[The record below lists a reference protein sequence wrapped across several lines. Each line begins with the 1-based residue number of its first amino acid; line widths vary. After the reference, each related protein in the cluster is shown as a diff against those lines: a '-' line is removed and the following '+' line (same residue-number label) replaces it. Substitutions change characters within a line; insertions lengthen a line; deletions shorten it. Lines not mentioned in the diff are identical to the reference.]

1 MTTLQTFLASIEP
14 LPDALA
20 ARLLDIVREKTLVR
34 REHLIRAGKICRN
47 IYFIRAGLLR
57 CYYFNGSKEVSS
69 WFLKEGD
76 VCIDVESFF
85 EQRVGDENI
94 QALEDS
100 VVEYISHEQLESLYR
115 DFPSFNRWG
124 RLLTQKYYLLCY
136 RRMKGLWM
144 ENATEKYKWIQQHD
158 PDILQRVQGKYL
170 ASHLGIT
177 NVMLSRLR
185 NERRGS

>member
-1 MTTLQTFLASIEP
+1 MTTLQAFLASIEP
-14 LPDALA
+14 LPDGLA
-20 ARLLDIVREKTLVR
+20 ARLQDIVREKTLVR

-47 IYFIRAGLLR
+47 IYFIREGLLR

-76 VCIDVESFF
+76 ICIDVESFF
-85 EQRVGDENI
+85 EQRFGDENI

-100 VVEYISHEQLESLYR
+100 VLEYISHEQLESIYR
-115 DFPSFNRWG
+115 DFPGFNRLG
-124 RLLTQKYYLLCY
+124 RLLTQKYYLLYY

-158 PDILQRVQGKYL
+158 PDILQRVQGKFL

-177 NVMLSRLR
+177 NVMLSRIR
-185 NERRGS
+185 NERRDS

>member
-14 LPDALA
+14 LPDGLA
-20 ARLLDIVREKTLVR
+20 ARLQDIVREKTLAR

-47 IYFIRAGLLR
+47 IYFIREGLLR

-69 WFLKEGD
+69 GFLKEED
-76 VCIDVESFF
+76 ICIDVESFF
-85 EQRVGDENI
+85 EQRFGDENI

-100 VVEYISHEQLESLYR
+100 VIEYISHEQLESIYR

-136 RRMKGLWM
+136 RRMKSLWM
-144 ENATEKYKWIQQHD
+144 KSCADRYQWFRKNC
-158 PDILQRVQGKYL
+158 PDLFLRVPAKYL
-170 ASHLGIT
+170 SSFIGMTETMI
-177 NVMLSRLR
+177 SRLK
-185 NERRGS
+185 EKKQS